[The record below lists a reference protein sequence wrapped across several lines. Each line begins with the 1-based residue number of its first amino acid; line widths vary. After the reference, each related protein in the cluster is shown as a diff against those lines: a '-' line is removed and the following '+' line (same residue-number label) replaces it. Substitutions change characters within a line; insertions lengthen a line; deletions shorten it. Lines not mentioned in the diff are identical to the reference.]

1 MSTDIFIRH
10 FLHLHADI
18 AIIDAKGVCKFMA
31 YDNDLIAGKL
41 RRWEKY
47 LEHYRLPAWEEIPDF
62 GLYMEQVVQ
71 LLKQYLSYLPPGLKQ
86 SQTITSAAINNYVRT
101 KMLPE
106 PRKKKYYRVHIAYL
120 IMICTLKQSLSL
132 SMLQTLP
139 LKDSYTL
146 HPGEFIF
153 VQTRE
158 MIHMPK
164 DLIGRIGEKN
174 SRIRQGLSVA
184 GPHYYP
190 GHKTYI
196 YLRIQNITCANITI
210 RENDS
215 IAQIIFEQLESV
227 PEKAYDEQED
237 ASFNDEYQYRGL
249 ANYRDEYEARTEELK
264 KANESLEEKE
274 NHIYANILT
283 FMGIFVSI
291 FSLIMVN
298 FSNITKGTLT
308 KGFIVPMNLSLG
320 VVIALFMGLILI
332 FLNKAKSKGF
342 LIAYI
347 VILIILIIM
356 LLVAL

>member
-1 MSTDIFIRH
+1 MILVDKSIKERSGEIFCEGYAEKYVNAISYD
-10 FLHLHADI
+10 LHI
-18 AIIDAKGVCKFMA
+18 KGV
-31 YDNDLIAGKL
+31 
-41 RRWEKY
+41 
-47 LEHYRLPAWEEIPDF
+47 
-62 GLYMEQVVQ
+62 
-71 LLKQYLSYLPPGLKQ
+71 
-86 SQTITSAAINNYVRT
+86 
-101 KMLPE
+101 
-106 PRKKKYYRVHIAYL
+106 
-120 IMICTLKQSLSL
+120 ICDDA
-132 SMLQTLP
+132 

-249 ANYRDEYEARTEELK
+249 AELK

-298 FSNITKGTLT
+298 FSKITKGTLT

>member
-1 MSTDIFIRH
+1 MILVDKSIKERSGEIFCEGYAEKYVNAISYD
-10 FLHLHADI
+10 LHI
-18 AIIDAKGVCKFMA
+18 KGV
-31 YDNDLIAGKL
+31 
-41 RRWEKY
+41 
-47 LEHYRLPAWEEIPDF
+47 
-62 GLYMEQVVQ
+62 
-71 LLKQYLSYLPPGLKQ
+71 
-86 SQTITSAAINNYVRT
+86 
-101 KMLPE
+101 
-106 PRKKKYYRVHIAYL
+106 
-120 IMICTLKQSLSL
+120 ICDDA
-132 SMLQTLP
+132 

-264 KANESLEEKE
+264 KANESQ
-274 NHIYANILT
+274 
-283 FMGIFVSI
+283 
-291 FSLIMVN
+291 
-298 FSNITKGTLT
+298 
-308 KGFIVPMNLSLG
+308 
-320 VVIALFMGLILI
+320 
-332 FLNKAKSKGF
+332 
-342 LIAYI
+342 
-347 VILIILIIM
+347 
-356 LLVAL
+356 

>member
-1 MSTDIFIRH
+1 MKQRLRQFRDDIIKEF
-10 FLHLHADI
+10 
-18 AIIDAKGVCKFMA
+18 G
-31 YDNDLIAGKL
+31 
-41 RRWEKY
+41 
-47 LEHYRLPAWEEIPDF
+47 LESINEDEWEEKRDDF
-62 GLYMEQVVQ
+62 LD
-71 LLKQYLSYLPPGLKQ
+71 KIK
-86 SQTITSAAINNYVRT
+86 I
-101 KMLPE
+101 
-106 PRKKKYYRVHIAYL
+106 
-120 IMICTLKQSLSL
+120 
-132 SMLQTLP
+132 
-139 LKDSYTL
+139 
-146 HPGEFIF
+146 
-153 VQTRE
+153 
-158 MIHMPK
+158 
-164 DLIGRIGEKN
+164 
-174 SRIRQGLSVA
+174 
-184 GPHYYP
+184 
-190 GHKTYI
+190 
-196 YLRIQNITCANITI
+196 
-210 RENDS
+210 

-298 FSNITKGTLT
+298 FSKITKGTLT

>member
-1 MSTDIFIRH
+1 MILVDKSIKERSGEIFCEGYAEKYVNAISYD
-10 FLHLHADI
+10 LHI
-18 AIIDAKGVCKFMA
+18 KGV
-31 YDNDLIAGKL
+31 
-41 RRWEKY
+41 
-47 LEHYRLPAWEEIPDF
+47 
-62 GLYMEQVVQ
+62 
-71 LLKQYLSYLPPGLKQ
+71 
-86 SQTITSAAINNYVRT
+86 
-101 KMLPE
+101 
-106 PRKKKYYRVHIAYL
+106 
-120 IMICTLKQSLSL
+120 ICDDA
-132 SMLQTLP
+132 

-227 PEKAYDEQED
+227 PEKAYDEQEE

-283 FMGIFVSI
+283 
-291 FSLIMVN
+291 IMVN

>member
-1 MSTDIFIRH
+1 MILVDKSIKERSGEIFCEGYAEKYVNAISYD
-10 FLHLHADI
+10 LHI
-18 AIIDAKGVCKFMA
+18 KGV
-31 YDNDLIAGKL
+31 
-41 RRWEKY
+41 
-47 LEHYRLPAWEEIPDF
+47 
-62 GLYMEQVVQ
+62 
-71 LLKQYLSYLPPGLKQ
+71 
-86 SQTITSAAINNYVRT
+86 
-101 KMLPE
+101 
-106 PRKKKYYRVHIAYL
+106 
-120 IMICTLKQSLSL
+120 ICDDA
-132 SMLQTLP
+132 

-158 MIHMPK
+158 IIHMPK

>member
-1 MSTDIFIRH
+1 MILVDKSIKERSGEIFCEGYAEKYVNAISYD
-10 FLHLHADI
+10 LHI
-18 AIIDAKGVCKFMA
+18 KGV
-31 YDNDLIAGKL
+31 
-41 RRWEKY
+41 
-47 LEHYRLPAWEEIPDF
+47 
-62 GLYMEQVVQ
+62 
-71 LLKQYLSYLPPGLKQ
+71 
-86 SQTITSAAINNYVRT
+86 
-101 KMLPE
+101 
-106 PRKKKYYRVHIAYL
+106 
-120 IMICTLKQSLSL
+120 ICDDA
-132 SMLQTLP
+132 

-215 IAQIIFEQLESV
+215 IAQIIF
-227 PEKAYDEQED
+227 
-237 ASFNDEYQYRGL
+237 NDEYQYRGL

-298 FSNITKGTLT
+298 FSNITKGMLT
-308 KGFIVPMNLSLG
+308 KRFIVPMNLSLG